1 MELFTYLVVTLA
13 PLTVYRQR
21 CKSNLSGQLLIQDN
35 TKSLRKTGG
44 CQQDLI
50 KLDRGLR
57 AKRIYLKKREY
68 RRKLWLEKVYY
79 IPKAMSG

>member
-1 MELFTYLVVTLA
+1 MELFTYLVVVLA

-44 CQQDLI
+44 CLI
-50 KLDRGLR
+50 PVCLIRHPPEILKNISPAVR
-57 AKRIYLKKREY
+57 ADPC
-68 RRKLWLEKVYY
+68 VCPY
-79 IPKAMSG
+79 IT